1 MREIEMV
8 TLTASAGRGA
18 RANTGPAPSGR
29 CAPATGH
36 TLARP
41 RACLEDSHSG
51 TSPVHARPVEAPTSR
66 FDSRGCP
73 VHRHPRPRAEEAGRT
88 SSTRLL
94 QLADVEHLPR
104 AKNEIW

>member
-1 MREIEMV
+1 MFLADFGAHDVQFEGFGGDYVFWAGSAQSEV
-8 TLTASAGRGA
+8 EGASHASE
-18 RANTGPAPSGR
+18 NQ
-29 CAPATGH
+29 H

-73 VHRHPRPRAEEAGRT
+73 VHRHPLDPVPKKR
-88 SSTRLL
+88 
-94 QLADVEHLPR
+94 
-104 AKNEIW
+104 